1 MRPTRSSPGI
11 EASRPQ
17 QGSFGRSGTRYPA
30 QGKFGGWPSVD
41 RVGFAGLARRALEPG
56 MAGEPSAERDERRMR
71 EASVR
76 RIAPGPRTD
85 RTRRTSEW
93 TAAQPPNEPPT
104 NRRDQ

>member
-1 MRPTRSSPGI
+1 MRPTRSDRGFRRVGTFR
-11 EASRPQ
+11 EWASRAPQ
-17 QGSFGRSGTRYPA
+17 GT
-30 QGKFGGWPSVD
+30 FGGWPSVD

-76 RIAPGPRTD
+76 RIAPGPRAD